1 MTTKLQEYADGKP
14 TKAFFA
20 DMLTRDIE
28 LKDAVLDL
36 LDNCVDGL
44 MRSIP
49 PTKLREDKPYA
60 SHWAKL
66 TFNRDRFI
74 IEDNCG
80 GIDKALA
87 RNSAFRMGR
96 TSLDLAAHK
105 SIPTVGTYGIGMKR
119 AIFKMG
125 RSAVVSSV
133 TKTDAFKVVIPPT
146 WFKDEENWSLALQP
160 ILRTTLRSPGTRI
173 EVTDLRST
181 IARQFTFNAA
191 FELEF
196 IKLVSEQF
204 ALIIQKGFEVFV
216 NGKRIKPKPFRI
228 VSVALQGYTGGVAP
242 FLFRGSIDD
251 VEVDLSVGFYKPVPD
266 PNELDEEEDNAS
278 TFTSDESGWTVIC
291 NDRVVLSHDTTALSG
306 WGVSGV
312 PSFHNQFIAIAGMVR
327 FVSNDASK
335 LPLTTTKR
343 GIDLNSELYL
353 RIRDKMQEGTKFF
366 TSYTNKLKKD
376 PDMRR
381 QVFNET
387 AAIDIRSFDGGKTT
401 AGLKW
406 KVDQKLKGGK
416 TFVPVMPAVK
426 ADTMKVI
433 RFSREREQVEAV
445 ARLLFDDAGTSAS
458 DVGAACFDH
467 FVPRAVKR

>member
-1 MTTKLQEYADGKP
+1 MTTKLQDQADGRP

-20 DMLTRDIE
+20 NMLTRDIE
-28 LKDAVLDL
+28 LKDAMLDL

-49 PTKLREDKPYA
+49 SAKLKEEKPYS

-66 TFNRDRFI
+66 TFTRDRFI

-87 RNSAFRMGR
+87 RQSAFRMGR

-125 RSAVVSSV
+125 RSAVVSSA

-146 WFKDEENWSLALQP
+146 WFKDEENWNLALQP
-160 ILRTTLRSPGTRI
+160 IQRTSRTLGTRI
-173 EVTDLRST
+173 EVTDLLPT
-181 IARQFTFNAA
+181 IARQFTVNAA

-196 IKLVSEQF
+196 VKLVSEQF
-204 ALIIQKGFEVFV
+204 ALIIQKGFEVYV

-242 FLFRGSIDD
+242 FLFRGTIDN
-251 VEVDLSVGFYKPVPD
+251 VEIDLSVGFYKPVPD
-266 PNELDEEEDNAS
+266 PNELDEEDDDAG
-278 TFTSDESGWTVIC
+278 TFNSDESGWTVIC
-291 NDRVVLSHDTTALSG
+291 NDRVVLSHDTTTLSG

-327 FVSNDASK
+327 FLSNDASK

-343 GIDLNSELYL
+343 GIDLNSDIYL

-381 QVFNET
+381 KVFKET
-387 AAIDIRSFDGGKTT
+387 EAIDVRSFEGSKTT
-401 AGLKW
+401 SSLKW
-406 KVDQKLKGGK
+406 KDDRKLGGGK
-416 TFVPVMPAVK
+416 TFVPIMPAVK

-445 ARLLFDDAGTSAS
+445 AILLFDDANVSAA
-458 DVGAACFDH
+458 DVGGACFDQ
-467 FVPRAVKR
+467 FLPQAAKR

>member
-1 MTTKLQEYADGKP
+1 MTTAKKEYADGKP
-14 TKAFFA
+14 TKAFFS

-49 PTKLREDKPYA
+49 PTKLKDEKPYA

-80 GIDKALA
+80 GIDRALA
-87 RNSAFRMGR
+87 RLSAFRMGR
-96 TSLDLAAHK
+96 TSLDLANHK
-105 SIPTVGTYGIGMKR
+105 AIPTVGTYGIGMKR

-125 RSAVVSSV
+125 RSAMVSSV
-133 TKTDAFKVVIPPT
+133 TKADAFKVVIPPT
-146 WFKDEENWSLALQP
+146 WFKDEENWNLALQSIP
-160 ILRTTLRSPGTRI
+160 KTSKTLGTRI
-173 EVTDLRST
+173 EVTDLKPT
-181 IARQFTFNAA
+181 IAKQFTLNAS
-191 FELEF
+191 FELEL

-204 ALIIQKGFEVFV
+204 ALIMQKGFEVSV
-216 NGKRIKPKPFRI
+216 NGKRIKPKQSRI
-228 VSVALQGYTGGVAP
+228 VSVALQGYTVGVAP
-242 FLFRGSIDD
+242 FLFKGSIND
-251 VEVDLSVGFYKPVPD
+251 VEIDLSVGFYRPVPD
-266 PNELDEEEDNAS
+266 PNELDAEDDDAG
-278 TFTSDESGWTVIC
+278 TFSSDESGWTVIC
-291 NDRVVLSHDTTALSG
+291 NDRVVLSHDTTTLSG

-312 PSFHNQFIAIAGMVR
+312 PSFHNQFIAIAGTVR

-353 RIRDKMQEGTKFF
+353 RVRDKMQEGTKFF

-376 PDMRR
+376 PEMRR
-381 QVFNET
+381 KVFKET
-387 AAIDIRSFDGGKTT
+387 GTLDVRSFDNSKTT

-406 KVDQKLKGGK
+406 KSDRKLDGGK

-445 ARLLFDDAGTSAS
+445 AMLLFDDQDVSAS
-458 DVGAACFDH
+458 EVGAACFDH
-467 FVPRAVKR
+467 FLADGVKG